1 MTKPNLKRIEMSETK
16 LSEKI
21 DEMVKTA
28 IENQGSYPLYLK
40 QKCSWRTGL
49 SVIVKK
55 NCPERTAFGQTLKG
69 L

>member
-28 IENQGSYPLYLK
+28 IET
-40 QKCSWRTGL
+40 RE
-49 SVIVKK
+49 VIR
-55 NCPERTAFGQTLKG
+55 CI
-69 L
+69 